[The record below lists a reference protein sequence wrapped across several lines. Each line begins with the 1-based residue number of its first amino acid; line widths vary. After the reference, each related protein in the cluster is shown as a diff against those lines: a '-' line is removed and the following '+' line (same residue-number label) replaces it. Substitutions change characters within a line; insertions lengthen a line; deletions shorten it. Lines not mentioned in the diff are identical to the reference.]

1 MEMPIVTTLNGSK
14 LVKVPASRYKILWDK
29 PSCSL
34 FQTSVKAFLRPYW
47 EFKIGVC
54 EEFKIPGSRLR
65 CDFLCFGAKI
75 AVEASGAQHFEYN
88 KFFHGGSEMNFL
100 GSIKRDDKKREWLI
114 RNGFSMIELIESD
127 VPKLSPEYILEKF
140 GVDIT

>member
-1 MEMPIVTTLNGSK
+1 MPIFTNLAGTK
-14 LVKVPASRYKILWDK
+14 MIKVPASKYKIAWDK
-29 PSCSL
+29 AVASN
-34 FQTSVKAFLRPYW
+34 FQFSVKQFLKQYW
-47 EFKIGVC
+47 QYDIGVF
-54 EEFKIPGSRLR
+54 EEFRIPGSKLR
-65 CDFLCFGAKI
+65 CDILNNQKKI

-100 GSIKRDDKKREWLI
+100 GSIKRDDSKRLWLE
-114 RNGFSMIELIESD
+114 RNSFKMIELVESD